1 MIYNIILKFKSKI
14 RVKKRREEEKMI
26 IKEEIKAIEFT
37 NSEIERMRESL
48 LHKRDYLYSLPA
60 LNFKKT
66 GIESLDELIKYIKE
80 SISKDIDE
88 INYICSKLR

>member
-1 MIYNIILKFKSKI
+1 MIVMQMRERQQFNRNNVIDNKCSNI
-14 RVKKRREEEKMI
+14 E
-26 IKEEIKAIEFT
+26 EEIKAIEFT
-37 NSEIERMRESL
+37 NSEIESMRESL

-80 SISKDIDE
+80 SIDKDIDE